1 MSQIDSVEN
10 AKATPDQIQN
20 WKELGLREDEYLHI
34 REILGRRPTAAE
46 LSMYSVMWS
55 EHCSYKSSKVHLR
68 KFSELSS
75 DTPIGKSLAG
85 IGENAGVVDIGQGY
99 AVSFKIESHNHPSYY
114 EPFDGAATGIGGV
127 VRDILAMGAR
137 PVAVLATLRFGP
149 IDAPDTARVLPAV
162 GQGLKHYGEALGLA
176 SLGGEVYFDES
187 YAGNPLVNALA
198 VGLMRHEDLH
208 TAHAS
213 GVGNRV
219 ILFGARTGRDGVGS
233 SVFASEVFDDE
244 NANGHPEVPA
254 GDPELEKRLIEATLE
269 AFQAGLVLGIQ
280 DLGAAG
286 LSGAT
291 SELASSGEGGM
302 HIHLDRV
309 PVREVLTAEEI
320 LLSESQERML
330 GIVEP
335 ENVDAFTSICD
346 KWDIEAVD
354 IGEVTSGGR
363 LVVFYGDE
371 RICDVP
377 PRSVAVEGPVYNR
390 KFARPDW
397 HEALQENHANKLVK
411 PNSGEELREAL
422 VAVVT
427 SPNLADKSWFTKQYD
442 SSRVAQLVQGHP
454 ENAGVLRVDDQTELG
469 IAVATDCNA
478 RYVQLDPYVGSQLAL
493 VEAYRNVAMSGALP
507 IAITD
512 GLNFGSAEDAGVMWQ
527 FVQSTDG
534 LKDGCAALGIPI
546 TGGNVSFYNQTGDS
560 AIFPTPIVGVLGVIQ
575 DVNKSL
581 TSGFKNA
588 GDHILLIGTTH
599 DELSGSVWAQVTHNH
614 LGGRPPRVH
623 FEAEINLANFMV
635 EVAKQGLLSSAHDL
649 SDGGLAAAVCES
661 AFANDI
667 GAELDLADP
676 FMDLFSESS
685 ARAIIAV
692 SSENHDKVMELLN
705 QFDLEVSAIG
715 ETGGSSIVVAEQ
727 FTIDLAELK
736 TKWAATFPEIFSR
749 AGQ

>member
-1 MSQIDSVEN
+1 MSPIDTVEN
-10 AKATPDQIQN
+10 AKATPNKPQPWND
-20 WKELGLREDEYLHI
+20 LGLREDEYLHI
-34 REILGRRPTAAE
+34 REILGRRPTTAE

-99 AVSFKIESHNHPSYY
+99 AVTFKVESHNHPSYY

-137 PVAVLATLRFGP
+137 PVAVLAPLRFGP
-149 IDAPDTARVLPAV
+149 IDASDTSRVVPAV
-162 GQGLKHYGEALGLA
+162 FQGLKNYGETLGLP
-176 SLGGEVYFDES
+176 SLGGEVYFDER

-233 SVFASEVFDDE
+233 AVFASEAIDDE
-244 NANGHPEVPA
+244 TENNRPNVPV

-269 AFQAGLVLGIQ
+269 SFKAGLVKGIQ

-286 LSGAT
+286 ISCAT

-302 HIHLDRV
+302 HIRLDRV
-309 PVREVLTAEEI
+309 PVREVLTPEEI
-320 LLSESQERML
+320 LMSESQERMM

-335 ENVDAFTSICD
+335 ENVDAFMAICE

-363 LVVFYGDE
+363 LVVDYGDE

-377 PRSVAVEGPVYNR
+377 PRSVAIEGPVYNR
-390 KFARPDW
+390 AFARPDW
-397 HEALQENHANKLVK
+397 HEALQEDDASKLSR
-411 PNSGEELREAL
+411 PNSGEELRAAL
-422 VAVVT
+422 LAVVT

-442 SSRVAQLVQGHP
+442 SSRVAQLVQGDP
-454 ENAGVLRVDDQTELG
+454 EDAGVLRVDDQTNLG
-469 IAVATDCNA
+469 IAFATDCNA

-512 GLNFGSAEDAGVMWQ
+512 GLNFGSAEDPGVMWQ

-534 LKDGCAALGIPI
+534 LKDGCAALGIPV
-546 TGGNVSFYNQTGDS
+546 TGGNVSFYNQTGDT
-560 AIFPTPIVGVLGVIQ
+560 AILPTPIVGVMGVIE

-581 TSGFKNA
+581 KSGFKNA
-588 GDHILLIGTTH
+588 GDHILLIGKNH
-599 DELSGSVWAQVTHNH
+599 DELSGSVWAQVMHNH

-623 FEAEINLANFMV
+623 FETEINLANFMV
-635 EVAKQGLLSSAHDL
+635 EAAKQVLLDSAHDL

-661 AFANDI
+661 AFVNNI
-667 GAELDLADP
+667 GAELNLTDP

-685 ARAIIAV
+685 ARAIITV
-692 SSENHDKVMELLN
+692 SSEKHEKVMDLLD

-715 ETGGSSIVVAEQ
+715 KTGGDSIAVVGQ
-727 FTIDLAELK
+727 FTVDLAELK
-736 TKWAATFPEIFSR
+736 TKWAAKFPQIFTR
-749 AGQ
+749 AG